1 MKSYPR
7 VRLAAIAGLV
17 LVGLLASSSAFATEC
32 WIICKC
38 RAQCS
43 TPCSDVGEMITC
55 GFYGLCE
62 CTPAVATPKAPKG
75 LVESST
81 TLSTSTTP
89 DPLATIFGNACPA
102 LPAPSP
108 AAAVGR

>member
-17 LVGLLASSSAFATEC
+17 LVGLLVSSEAFATEC

-55 GFYGLCE
+55 VFYGLCE
-62 CTPAVATPKAPKG
+62 CTPAVATPKGPKG
-75 LVESST
+75 TAESST
-81 TLSTSTTP
+81 ALSTTP
-89 DPLATIFGNACPA
+89 DPLAAIFGNACPA
-102 LPAPSP
+102 PPAPSQ